1 MTGTAA
7 RGFFPTRSRGQNF
20 LHDRSV
26 AERFAAAVLDA
37 GAPEGGSS
45 PPGGAGG
52 PRVVEIGP
60 GRGAITLP
68 LLAAGA
74 RVLAVELDPRL
85 SAGLAE
91 RARSRGFG
99 DRLRLVTADALD
111 FDFAAALAGFGAPLP
126 VPVCGNLPFSVGSP
140 VLLRLLEAGAAGELF
155 SSFTLTLQREVAERV
170 AARCG
175 DPEYGALSV
184 VVQQALRPRILFR
197 IHPAAFRPRPR
208 VVASV
213 VRLLPRPDAPAVGD
227 AGHFRA
233 LVRDLFRHR
242 RKTLGNAVRRLPDE
256 TLRERVGAAVPRLG
270 LDPRTRP
277 QRLPVEA
284 YAALSRATAPESGRP
299 PGWC

>member
-1 MTGTAA
+1 MTGTAP
-7 RGFFPTRSRGQNF
+7 RRFFPTRSRGQNF

-26 AERFAAAVLDA
+26 AERFAAAVLRA
-37 GAPEGGSS
+37 GAPEGGS
-45 PPGGAGG
+45 PPEEAGG
-52 PRVVEIGP
+52 PWVVEIGP

-85 SAGLAE
+85 SAALAE
-91 RARSRGFG
+91 GARRRGFG

-140 VLLRLLEAGAAGELF
+140 LLLRLLEAGAAGAPF

-227 AGHFRA
+227 SAHFRS

-242 RKTLGNAVRRLPDE
+242 RKTLGNAVLRLPDE
-256 TLRERVGAAVPRLG
+256 SLGERVGAAVSRLG
-270 LDPRTRP
+270 LDPGIRP

-284 YAALSRATAPESGRP
+284 YAALSRATAPEGGRP

>member
-1 MTGTAA
+1 MSETAA

-26 AERFAAAVLDA
+26 AERFAAAVLGA
-37 GAPEGGSS
+37 GAAEGGRSPEGAD
-45 PPGGAGG
+45 GAW
-52 PRVVEIGP
+52 VVEVGP

-85 SAGLAE
+85 SAALAE
-91 RARSRGFG
+91 RAGSRGVG

-140 VLLRLLEAGAAGELF
+140 LLLRLLEAGAAGDPF

-175 DPEYGALSV
+175 ESEYGALSV

-213 VRLLPRPDAPAVGD
+213 VRLLPRADAPAVGD
-227 AGHFRA
+227 TGHFRR

-242 RKTLGNAVRRLPDE
+242 RKTLGNAVLRLPDE
-256 TLRERVGAAVPRLG
+256 GLRERVGAAVSHLG
-270 LDPRTRP
+270 LDPGTRP
-277 QRLPVEA
+277 QHLPVEA
-284 YAALSRATAPESGRP
+284 YAALAGATV
-299 PGWC
+299 